1 MSTQPMTSDIHPK
14 LLQMIQE
21 NNLNSTSN
29 DQANLTRS
37 DLATMMETISEDMN
51 AKEAN
56 YATHALIDI
65 LSEALVKGSRIEI
78 RGFGTWEVRFLEART
93 AHNPRT
99 GEKVKTIGKFRP
111 HFKAGKSL
119 KNRVND
125 FYLQQLS
132 RIKQR
137 VVTESC
143 EQELV
148 EA

>member
-1 MSTQPMTSDIHPK
+1 MSTQPMTAEVNPK
-14 LLQMIQE
+14 LIEMIQ
-21 NNLNSTSN
+21 NGLSRGHYSAQNS
-29 DQANLTRS
+29 LTRS
-37 DLATMMETISEDMN
+37 DLATLMESVSTEMS

-65 LSEALVKGSRIEI
+65 LSESLIKGSRIEI
-78 RGFGTWEVRFLEART
+78 RGFGTWEIRFLGART

-119 KNRVND
+119 KNRVNA
-125 FYLQQLS
+125 FYL
-132 RIKQR
+132 KQYDR
-137 VVTESC
+137 LKQTTQSET
-143 EQELV
+143 QEKALA

>member
-1 MSTQPMTSDIHPK
+1 MSTQPMTNTVNPD
-14 LLQMIQE
+14 LLNIIQE
-21 NNLNSTSN
+21 NLRTNDGSENSS
-29 DQANLTRS
+29 LTRS
-37 DLATMMETISEDMN
+37 DLATIMENITDDMSP
-51 AKEAN
+51 KEAHH
-56 YATHALIDI
+56 ATHTLIDI
-65 LSEALVKGSRIEI
+65 LSDSLIKGSRIEV

-125 FYLQQLS
+125 FFLNKINTKAKAAPA
-132 RIKQR
+132 RI
-137 VVTESC
+137 EI
-143 EQELV
+143 EEAV

>member
-1 MSTQPMTSDIHPK
+1 MSTQPMTSDINPK
-14 LLQMIQE
+14 LLQIIRE
-21 NNLNSTSN
+21 NIKNGKADSKNS
-29 DQANLTRS
+29 LTRS
-37 DLATMMETISEDMN
+37 DLATMMETISDDMT

-56 YATHALIDI
+56 YATHALVDI

-125 FYLQQLS
+125 FYLQQYERVKQYATSES
-132 RIKQR
+132 R
-137 VVTESC
+137 
-143 EQELV
+143 EQDLV